1 MAHPFKVSVA
11 GRTYRRL
18 RAFAQRQGVSM
29 SQIVAA
35 IAEHPEP
42 PEQFTWRGVVRP
54 NRPLTRADV
63 LRTDTDSVRH
73 RATYAE
79 RRRLGLCERCKA
91 SSLRK
96 AACLA
101 CRRKRVRS

>member
-1 MAHPFKVSVA
+1 MAHPYQISVA
-11 GRTYRRL
+11 GRTYQRL

-42 PEQFTWRGVVRP
+42 PEQFLWRGVVRP
-54 NRPLTRADV
+54 NRPLTTSDLVRS
-63 LRTDTDSVRH
+63 DSDRH
-73 RATYAE
+73 RLRYAE
-79 RRRLGLCERCKA
+79 LRRLGLCDRCKA
-91 SSLRK
+91 DSPDK
-96 AACLA
+96 ATCLA